1 MGKSIIHK
9 KKWDEKSQQK
19 YEFKNIFEERK
30 KRKLEKS

>member
-9 KKWDEKSQQK
+9 KKDEKSQQK